1 MNILD
6 ENLKAIET
14 AGLWNLH
21 LLTETLHL
29 QKDGTQRPVSKL
41 SQNPGHE
48 LQAPNNLLSF
58 PAFRNLDRRILISR
72 PPEKHGKTLSQK
84 KKKKVISE
92 KDRKVRLL
100 AAKPNDQSSMP
111 EPQSCPL
118 ISTHI
123 HTMTHMHVC
132 GSEIKPSILL
142 MLGKHSIISLYRSF
156 KAASYKC
163 CLAS

>member
-48 LQAPNNLLSF
+48 LKHLTIFVFSSIQEPGQE
-58 PAFRNLDRRILISR
+58 DMISR
-72 PPEKHGKTLSQK
+72 PTEKHGKTLSQK

-100 AAKPNDQSSMP
+100 AAKPNDQSSTP
-111 EPQSCPL
+111 GTSELS
-118 ISTHI
+118 SDFYTH
-123 HTMTHMHVC
+123 THHDAHACVW
-132 GSEIKPSILL
+132 L
-142 MLGKHSIISLYRSF
+142 
-156 KAASYKC
+156 
-163 CLAS
+163 

>member
-48 LQAPNNLLSF
+48 L
-58 PAFRNLDRRILISR
+58 
-72 PPEKHGKTLSQK
+72 KHLTIFCLFQ
-84 KKKKVISE
+84 
-92 KDRKVRLL
+92 
-100 AAKPNDQSSMP
+100 
-111 EPQSCPL
+111 
-118 ISTHI
+118 
-123 HTMTHMHVC
+123 
-132 GSEIKPSILL
+132 
-142 MLGKHSIISLYRSF
+142 HSGTWTGGY
-156 KAASYKC
+156 
-163 CLAS
+163 